1 MSLVDIV
8 HVAVNTIQT
17 SVYGKATLQGKY
29 FQHLLEVH
37 MQFHFGFHFPW
48 VKRSDQLE

>member
-37 MQFHFGFHFPW
+37 NFLCNFILGFIFPG
-48 VKRSDQLE
+48 